1 MEREDELFLENLLK
15 EHEEDRKRPN
25 ITRRH
30 EEHENPFDG
39 SRPLRDSIDFGP
51 EKYKEKFGDFSDFT
65 VFPSEYFCAAE
76 ENTRAIENELIE
88 EADANE
94 ASFKEEGTDL
104 LLDQIKPSV
113 GHYFHIIRTKYYW
126 KTNLIFTLIGAI
138 IGFVL
143 AIKGVGVPEQN
154 VHPIVTI
161 LFVATVGFTA
171 GLVGRPVYGTILGFV
186 LFPIAYP
193 VYLGIVKLVNNKRDK
208 KNDAIYDTYNDKIQ
222 GNVDDY
228 TKRIESLRERFE
240 KRIYDY
246 YTIFEEKAETI
257 YEKFKESE
265 LISPIVDW
273 AAERFLTYVNN
284 VSCRS
289 ARVDRV
295 LTSLRLDFY
304 KDTIQMSILD
314 ILPRSDSDE
323 YVDEFNFNEQRYQK
337 LPDAVTQTALAVA
350 VTRAICKKIREMQK
364 IDKDGAK
371 YNIHPAYYYPTI
383 ETDDNDDVI
392 YNEDDFKDAC
402 IRSALTYSANNPNYK
417 SLKSW

>member
-15 EHEEDRKRPN
+15 EQEKDRKRPN
-25 ITRRH
+25 ITRKH

-39 SRPLRDSIDFGP
+39 SRPLRDEIDYGP

-65 VFPSEYFCAAE
+65 VFPSEYYCAAA
-76 ENTRAIENELIE
+76 ENTREIENELIE
-88 EADANE
+88 EADENE
-94 ASFKEEGTDL
+94 DAFKEEGTDL
-104 LLDQIKPSV
+104 LLDQIKPSIS
-113 GHYFHIIRTKYYW
+113 HYFHLIRTKYYW

-138 IGFVL
+138 IGFIL
-143 AIKGVGVPEQN
+143 ALKGVDVPAKN
-154 VHPIVTI
+154 MPLATIVFFAATG
-161 LFVATVGFTA
+161 FVA
-171 GLVGRPVYGTILGFV
+171 GLVGRPVYGTIFGIV

-208 KNDAIYDTYNDKIQ
+208 KNDAIYDKYNEKIQ
-222 GNVDDY
+222 DNVDDY

-273 AAERFLTYVNN
+273 AAERFLNYINN
-284 VSCRS
+284 ISCRS
-289 ARVDRV
+289 AQISTIC
-295 LTSLRLDFY
+295 TSLRLDFY
-304 KDTIQMSILD
+304 QDTIQMSILD
-314 ILPRSDSDE
+314 VSPRSDSDE
-323 YVDEFNFNEQRYQK
+323 YEDEFNFNERRYQK

-364 IDKDGAK
+364 TDKDGAE
-371 YNIHPAYYYPTI
+371 YNIAPDYHYPTI
-383 ETDDNDDVI
+383 ETDEDDNVI

-402 IRSALTYSANNPNYK
+402 IRSALTYIATNPNYE